1 MKLVVKLRLPPRD
14 REESMGEE
22 SRSQERRNDA
32 PKSDEPRSDAFTS
45 GRPSAEEPTSM
56 KPTSD
61 KPRSNRV
68 ELLASIGLALTTVR
82 EHKLRSFLTV
92 LGVIIGTGTIIG
104 VGSIIAGLDS
114 AVTNVIRGFGTN
126 TAIIFKFPI
135 GFQTRT
141 PEMLRRKPI
150 TYDDALAIAA
160 RCPSVEYVSPY
171 LIPNS
176 FGNNVP
182 QISIARYKG
191 NELYNAD
198 VSGTDETYAESGQ
211 VEIAEGRFFTDIENQ
226 HRMPVAAIGAD
237 VPRALF
243 NGEDPVGKW
252 IDVNGHKF
260 QIVGVM
266 KRPSN
271 SFPGQDDIRVMLPYF
286 SMHKLFPASKENLL
300 FVTAKP
306 GRMAAAI
313 DEATAVLRIRRRV
326 PSNKPDD
333 FSISTSDQ
341 LVQQFHSVTEMV
353 ALVMVVMSSVGLLV
367 GGIGVMNIMLVSVT
381 ERTREIGIRKAI
393 GARRADIVLQFL
405 TEAVV
410 LTGLGGLI
418 GMTFGWAVSV
428 TCRLVYPALPTSV
441 PWWAAALGVVVS
453 IAIGLFFG
461 IWPANKAA
469 RLDPVVA
476 LRYE

>member
-1 MKLVVKLRLPPRD
+1 M
-14 REESMGEE
+14 
-22 SRSQERRNDA
+22 
-32 PKSDEPRSDAFTS
+32 TW
-45 GRPSAEEPTSM
+45 
-56 KPTSD
+56 
-61 KPRSNRV
+61 V
-68 ELLASIGLALTTVR
+68 ELSSAIGLALDTVR
-82 EHKLRSFLTV
+82 EHKMRSFLTV

-104 VGSIIAGLDS
+104 VGSIIAGLDG
-114 AVTNVIRGFGTN
+114 AVTGVLRSFGTN

-135 GFQTRT
+135 GFQSRT

-150 TYDDALAIAA
+150 TYEDGLAIAA
-160 RCPSVEYVSPY
+160 RCPSVQSVSPY

-176 FGNNVP
+176 FGTGP
-182 QISIARYKG
+182 QINIARYKG
-191 NELYNAD
+191 NELYQAD
-198 VSGTDETYAESGQ
+198 VSGTEEAYAQSGQ
-211 VEIAEGRFFTDIENQ
+211 ADIEEGRFFTNIENQ
-226 HRMPVAAIGAD
+226 HRIPVAVVGAD
-237 VPRALF
+237 VPRALM
-243 NGEDPVGKW
+243 NGEDPIGKW

-266 KRPSN
+266 KRPGA

-300 FVTAKP
+300 MVMAKP
-306 GRMAAAI
+306 GRLAAAI
-313 DEATAVLRIRRRV
+313 DEATAVMRIQRHV
-326 PSNKPDD
+326 PVNKPDD

-341 LVQQFHSVTEMV
+341 LVEQFHSVTAIV
-353 ALVMVVMSSVGLLV
+353 ALVMVVMSSIGLLV

-418 GMTFGWAVSV
+418 GMTLGWAVSFA
-428 TCRLVYPALPTSV
+428 CRLIYPALPTAV
-441 PWWAAALGVVVS
+441 PLWAAVLGVVVS
-453 IAIGLFFG
+453 VAIGLFFG